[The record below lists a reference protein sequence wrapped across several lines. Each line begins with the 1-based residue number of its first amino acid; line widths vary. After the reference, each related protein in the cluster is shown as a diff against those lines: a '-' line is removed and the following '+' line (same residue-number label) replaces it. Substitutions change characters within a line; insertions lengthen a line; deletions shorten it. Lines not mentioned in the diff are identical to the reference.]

1 MRHLRLPKPS
11 SLLQGLVLALLLL
24 ALPGL
29 AQAASPSGILLVAF
43 GTSMEEAKASLDD
56 VGKAYEKACPDKPVI
71 WAYTSDIIRKKLA
84 SEGKPVFSVRE
95 ALDECVRRGIVDL
108 RVQSLHVSP
117 GEEYSM
123 LERMLARYLAERPGI
138 FQHLWLGHPLLE
150 SVQDLDEVIAAVSTS
165 LPKSRTSRD
174 AVVLMG
180 HGNDRGPGDLTL
192 ACVAMTMNARD
203 PLMYLAS
210 VEGGNS
216 FDKVLPNL
224 EKAEVKKVYLMP
236 FMMVAGDHA
245 NNDLAG
251 PEEDSWA
258 SMVKA
263 KGMQVEAKLTG
274 LGSIKGVQNVF
285 LRHTKDTRDDLANPG
300 KAF

>member
-1 MRHLRLPKPS
+1 MRHLRLPNPS
-11 SLLQGLVLALLLL
+11 SLLQGLLLALLLL

-43 GTSMEEAKASLDD
+43 GTSMEEARTSLDD
-56 VGKAYEKACPDKPVI
+56 VGKAYEKAYPDKPVI

-84 SEGKPVFSVRE
+84 SEGKTVFSVRE
-95 ALDECVRRGIVDL
+95 ALDECVKRGIVDL

-123 LERMLARYLAERPGI
+123 LERMLARYLAEHPGI
-138 FQHLWLGHPLLE
+138 FLHLWLGHPLLE
-150 SVQDLDEVIAAVSTS
+150 SVQDLDEVISAVTAS

-174 AVVLMG
+174 AVILMG

-203 PLMYLAS
+203 PLMFLAS

-224 EKAEVKKVYLMP
+224 EKAGVKKVYLMP

-263 KGMQVEAKLTG
+263 KGMQVEAQLTG

-285 LRHTKDTRDDLANPG
+285 LRHTKDTRDDLANSK

>member
-1 MRHLRLPKPS
+1 
-11 SLLQGLVLALLLL
+11 
-24 ALPGL
+24 
-29 AQAASPSGILLVAF
+29 
-43 GTSMEEAKASLDD
+43 
-56 VGKAYEKACPDKPVI
+56 
-71 WAYTSDIIRKKLA
+71 
-84 SEGKPVFSVRE
+84 
-95 ALDECVRRGIVDL
+95 
-108 RVQSLHVSP
+108 
-117 GEEYSM
+117 
-123 LERMLARYLAERPGI
+123 
-138 FQHLWLGHPLLE
+138 
-150 SVQDLDEVIAAVSTS
+150 
-165 LPKSRTSRD
+165 
-174 AVVLMG
+174 MG

-203 PLMYLAS
+203 PLMFLAS

-224 EKAEVKKVYLMP
+224 EKAGVKKVYLMP

-285 LRHTKDTRDDLANPG
+285 LRHTKDTRDDLANSK

>member
-1 MRHLRLPKPS
+1 MRHLRLPNPS

-43 GTSMEEAKASLDD
+43 GTSMEEARASLDD
-56 VGKAYEKACPDKPVI
+56 VGKAYEKAYPDKPVI

-84 SEGKPVFSVRE
+84 SEGKTVFSVRE
-95 ALDECVRRGIVDL
+95 ALDECVKRGIVDL

-203 PLMYLAS
+203 PLMFLAS

-224 EKAEVKKVYLMP
+224 EKAGVKKVYLMP

-258 SMVKA
+258 SMLKA

-274 LGSIKGVQNVF
+274 LGSIKGVQDVF
-285 LRHTKDTRDDLANPG
+285 LRHTKDTRDDLANSK